1 MDIPGLVYIKNIETS
16 CRYEN
21 DRYGKPLKWISI
33 SFSPLYWKYTLG
45 SVGWLYLSN
54 ENVHSV
60 EKRFVSVA
68 NNYKTR

>member
-1 MDIPGLVYIKNIETS
+1 MNIPGLVYIKKIETF

-45 SVGWLYLSN
+45 SVVQIYLSH
-54 ENVHSV
+54 ENVHPV
-60 EKRFVSVA
+60 QQCFVSVA
-68 NNYKTR
+68 NDYKGR